1 MPPRE
6 PTSGPS
12 SGSRGLLSSQEARY
26 GASVP
31 FRTRRNIRNRS
42 GGVLRPATV
51 QADQPR
57 PALGRRPWFALLR
70 RALSLR
76 RFAFAIT
83 NGSVPAGRRYQT
95 IVLSDGGGFD
105 CRVGVAVTFRE
116 RLRGLRPAP
125 PGRGLL
131 LRGASV
137 HGRGMIEPLTAI
149 FLDASGSVLAVCR
162 LHPGGFVRHPAA
174 TWTLELPVSISPPPV
189 GARLEPRAGR
199 HTGCICEPR
208 VRHYT

>member
-12 SGSRGLLSSQEARY
+12 SGSRGLPSSQEAKY
-26 GASVP
+26 GVSVP
-31 FRTRRNIRNRS
+31 FTTRRNVRNRR
-42 GGVLRPATV
+42 GGVLRPASA

-70 RALSLR
+70 RARSLR

-83 NGSVPAGRRYQT
+83 PGSVPGGRRYQT
-95 IVLSDGGGFD
+95 IVLSDGGEFD
-105 CRVGVAVTFRE
+105 CPVGVAVTFRE

-137 HGRGMIEPLTAI
+137 HGRGMIEPLTAV
-149 FLDASGSVLAVCR
+149 FLDAFGTVLAVRC
-162 LHPGGFVRHPAA
+162 LQPGGLVRHPAA
-174 TWTLELPVSISPPPV
+174 AWTLELPVSIPPPSV

-208 VRHYT
+208 VRHHT